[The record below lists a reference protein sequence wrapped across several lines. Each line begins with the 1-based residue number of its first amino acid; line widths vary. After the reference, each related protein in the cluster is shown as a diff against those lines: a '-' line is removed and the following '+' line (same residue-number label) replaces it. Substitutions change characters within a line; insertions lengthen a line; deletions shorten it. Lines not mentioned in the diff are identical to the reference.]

1 MDRFLYV
8 FIQFA
13 SAFLKSSNINT
24 VILEQIKHDTGIYT
38 KRFLFKQM
46 SQYTGLLEA
55 YI

>member
-1 MDRFLYV
+1 MDHFLYL

-13 SAFLKSSNINT
+13 SAFLKQATLI
-24 VILEQIKHDTGIYT
+24 ILEQIKHDTSIYT